1 VRRRSCVKTVALY
14 ALLTAVGAVVVL
26 PLLWALLTSLQPL
39 DEALRY
45 PPSWRVSSPRW
56 QNYVDAVGTLP
67 FARFMLNSL
76 FIATVS
82 AVGAVLTGAMA
93 GYAFAC
99 LPWRGKRVWFAVLLG
114 SLMIPSQ
121 VLLIP
126 HFVLYETL
134 GWIGTY
140 KPLIVPA
147 WLGGGAFNVL
157 LFHQFFKRV
166 PRELAEAAALDGAGA
181 WQTFSRVMLPA
192 ARPVVITAVI
202 LSFIFHWRDFFRP
215 LIYLTDFNTFP
226 ISLGLRMYQTS
237 TGSWVNLLMAA
248 SLLSL
253 LPLGVA
259 FLLCQRHLTHGLRS
273 SGRVGYNPRR

>member
-1 VRRRSCVKTVALY
+1 MSGRPRLKSVALY
-14 ALLTAVGAVVVL
+14 TLLVAVGGVLVL
-26 PLLWALLTSLQPL
+26 PLAWALLTSLQPL

-45 PPSWRVSSPRW
+45 PPSWRVSAPHW
-56 QNYVDAVGTLP
+56 QNYTEALSTLP
-67 FARFMLNSL
+67 FARFMFNSL
-76 FIATVS
+76 LISTVS

-99 LPWRGKRVWFAVLLG
+99 LPWRGKRVWFAILLG

-126 HFVLYETL
+126 HFVLYEAL

-181 WQTFSRVMLPA
+181 WQTFRSVMLPA
-192 ARPVVITAVI
+192 ARPVVLTAAV
-202 LSFIFHWRDFFRP
+202 LSFVFHWKDFFRP

-253 LPLGVA
+253 LPLGLA
-259 FLLCQRHLTHGLRS
+259 FVLCQRHLMHGLRS
-273 SGRVGYNPRR
+273 SGRVGR